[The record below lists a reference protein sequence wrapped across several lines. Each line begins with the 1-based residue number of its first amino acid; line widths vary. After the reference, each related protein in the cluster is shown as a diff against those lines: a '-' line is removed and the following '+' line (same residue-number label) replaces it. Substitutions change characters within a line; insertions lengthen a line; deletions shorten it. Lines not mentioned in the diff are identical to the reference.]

1 MTTAA
6 APADQNYR
14 LRIRDHLDENLFVEA
29 GAGTGK
35 TTALVSRITSLIASG
50 RTEMSGLAAITF
62 TEAAASELRER
73 VRRELEK
80 EAREGQEADE
90 RRRCGKAAREME
102 LASIQTLHSFALSL
116 LRELALDAGMPPVFD
131 TLDAIQA
138 DLGFQEAWEKW
149 LDQALDSDELGPRI
163 LRALSLGLGLAN
175 LRQVAAAL
183 HQDYD
188 LVQQVPFPEAPLP
201 SLTIV
206 PQLAEAASEVDRLL
220 PLAKNGPSDV
230 LYAHALTVADL
241 ARRIQD
247 AGEEASIA
255 LLTAAGTLS
264 TTRGAQGNWE
274 TDPVSG
280 VNGCKYLKDLF
291 DGLEKVRVRE
301 LEHIRLAALLPLLQ
315 SVRRFVLEQVEH
327 RKTEGRAEFHD
338 LLVWAR
344 DMLRDNSRA
353 RRHFQRRFSNILIDE
368 FQDTDP
374 IQAEIAFFL
383 AGNPDDLAAGETAD
397 WRAVPPVPGKLF
409 VVGDPKQSIYR
420 FRRADISA
428 LEDVRGQLTQESVP
442 LVQNFRSQT
451 GVIDWVNHV
460 FRQWMTGADPAGGG
474 PVLQA
479 DYQDLSAWWAPPDA
493 TPPLGV
499 HRIGGQVDGP
509 AAQVRRQESL
519 AIAALARQVKAE
531 PWQVRDGNSGELR
544 DAEYRDICLLM
555 PARTI
560 LGPLEQALEDADVPY
575 RIESESLVLAT
586 EDVRDLLNCLRA
598 IDSPADQVALVAA
611 LRSSAL
617 ACSDAELLRF
627 VDDGGRFDY
636 FNPGA
641 ASGPVADGLAV
652 LRKFHDVHSWTLPD
666 ELIER
671 FIRDRRMIESSF
683 ARRRPRERWRRLRF
697 VVEQATA
704 FLHAGGSSLRG
715 FLDWMDRQVSERAR
729 TVESPV
735 PETDEDCVRIMT
747 IHAAKGL
754 EFPIV
759 MLTGLGSNPQ
769 HRANPVVINRATGR
783 AEVRIPAAGESHFQT
798 AGFEAA
804 AELEKAAGDAE
815 AVRLAY
821 VACTR
826 AKDHLVLSV
835 FRGKAGAKS
844 PAAQLEQYCAAAPG
858 LWREI
863 DTGSLVGAVAVG
875 TPTGAPS
882 SLASPDDFA
891 QRREVWQEQRNAIIA
906 RAGRPR
912 AQGVTAIARLSTDQA
927 KDQAEEG
934 EVSYRRGR
942 GGTNLG
948 RAVHA
953 VLQTVDLTTG
963 DRVEET
969 CIAQAAAEGIPESA
983 GQVELL
989 ARNALR
995 SRVVREMVAG
1005 ADSGQASYYREVF
1018 VSAPLGG
1025 VLVEGFIDLLID
1037 GPGGLTI
1044 VDYKTDDVNAGG
1056 VSASAAQYRKQ
1067 VGLYAWAVGE
1077 VTGKP
1082 VREAVL
1088 LYLRPD
1094 VERIFHDVDELLAE
1108 ARAAVASAA

>member
-1 MTTAA
+1 M
-6 APADQNYR
+6 
-14 LRIRDHLDENLFVEA
+14 
-29 GAGTGK
+29 
-35 TTALVSRITSLIASG
+35 
-50 RTEMSGLAAITF
+50 
-62 TEAAASELRER
+62 
-73 VRRELEK
+73 
-80 EAREGQEADE
+80 
-90 RRRCGKAAREME
+90 
-102 LASIQTLHSFALSL
+102 
-116 LRELALDAGMPPVFD
+116 
-131 TLDAIQA
+131 
-138 DLGFQEAWEKW
+138 
-149 LDQALDSDELGPRI
+149 
-163 LRALSLGLGLAN
+163 
-175 LRQVAAAL
+175 
-183 HQDYD
+183 
-188 LVQQVPFPEAPLP
+188 
-201 SLTIV
+201 
-206 PQLAEAASEVDRLL
+206 
-220 PLAKNGPSDV
+220 
-230 LYAHALTVADL
+230 
-241 ARRIQD
+241 
-247 AGEEASIA
+247 
-255 LLTAAGTLS
+255 TAAGKLS
-264 TTRGAQGNWE
+264 TTRGAQGNWG

-280 VNGCKYLKDLF
+280 VNGCTFLKALF
-291 DGLEKVRVRE
+291 AELEETRVRE
-301 LEHIRLAALLPLLQ
+301 LEQIRLAALLPLLQ
-315 SVRRFVLEQVEH
+315 SVRRFVLEQVER

-344 DMLRDNSRA
+344 DMLRNNPRA

-383 AGNPDDLAAGETAD
+383 AGSPDAPAAGETAD
-397 WRAVPPVPGKLF
+397 WRAVQAVPGKLF

-428 LEDVRGQLTQESVP
+428 LEEVRGQLTQESVP

-460 FRQWMTGADPAGGG
+460 FRQWMTGADPADGG

-479 DYQDLSAWWAPPDA
+479 DYQDLSAWWTPPDA

-509 AAQVRRQESL
+509 AAEVRRQESL
-519 AIAALARQVKAE
+519 AVAALARQVKAE
-531 PWQVRDGNSGELR
+531 LWQVRDGDSGELR

-555 PARTI
+555 PARTS
-560 LGPLEQALEDADVPY
+560 LGSLEQALEDADVPY

-586 EDVRDLLNCLRA
+586 EDVRELLNCLRA

-611 LRSSAL
+611 LRSSAF

-627 VDDGGRFDY
+627 VDDGGQFDY

-641 ASGPVADGLAV
+641 SSGPVADGLAA
-652 LRKFHDVHSWTLPD
+652 LRRFHDEHSWSLPD

-729 TVESPV
+729 AVESPV

-759 MLTGLGSNPQ
+759 MLTGLGSTRR
-769 HRANPVVINRATGR
+769 HITDPVVVDRSTGR
-783 AEVRIPAAGESHFQT
+783 AEVRIPAAAETHFRT

-804 AELEKAAGDAE
+804 DGLEKAAGDAE
-815 AVRLAY
+815 VVRLAY

-826 AKDHLVLSV
+826 AKDHLVLSL
-835 FRGKAGAKS
+835 FRGKSSAKS

-863 DTGSLVGAVAVG
+863 DADGLIGAVAVG

-882 SLASPDDFA
+882 SLAAPDDFP
-891 QRREVWQEQRNAIIA
+891 QRREAWQEQRNATIV

-912 AQGVTAIARLSTDQA
+912 AQGVTAVARLSIDQA

-963 DRVEET
+963 DRVGET
-969 CIAQAAAEGIPESA
+969 SIAQAAAEGIPELS

-989 ARNALR
+989 ARNALE
-995 SRVVREMVAG
+995 STVVREMVAS
-1005 ADSGQASYYREVF
+1005 ANSGQANYYREVF
-1018 VSAPLGG
+1018 VSAPLDG

-1044 VDYKTDDVNAGG
+1044 VDYKTDDVNAAG
-1056 VSASAAQYRKQ
+1056 VSASASQYRRQ

-1094 VERIFHDVDELLAE
+1094 VERIFHDVDELMAE
-1108 ARAAVASAA
+1108 AREAVASTA